1 MTDANT
7 IENAPFAPNDV
18 NQAKHVSGN
27 PLHVIIS
34 GAGLSGLFLAILLKK
49 VNISYEIYERAK
61 ETLPLGSVMSLSC
74 NIFPAFEQ
82 LGLYDDLMKVSYPGY
97 CSTFLTSDLKKIGEY
112 TANNDKEMYHK
123 MHWFKKVASFT
134 QDKDGVAVELDDGAS
149 VRGDILVGADGAH
162 SAVRQHLY
170 KELTEQGKF
179 PLADKRK
186 ANKGYVC
193 LVGTTGPLDPE
204 EFSGVDASQA
214 DCKLNV
220 GNKES
225 PYAWSTFTVPGNK
238 ICWNVVVQLG
248 INAAEE
254 EKFRN
259 SEWSSTTNEKMVE
272 KLHDL
277 KTTFGKLGR
286 IFDATPKDQISKVFL
301 EDMLYETWHHSRTV
315 LIGDAAHKLLPS
327 TGQGA
332 VNAFQDA
339 VILANC
345 LYELQPV
352 SHEGIQAALKDYRD
366 QRFHHVRTQYLASHV
381 GAKLQYGHAPKRGS
395 GPVQPQKPSKR
406 FAQEQA
412 KNKAVAEAV

>member
-1 MTDANT
+1 
-7 IENAPFAPNDV
+7 
-18 NQAKHVSGN
+18 
-27 PLHVIIS
+27 
-34 GAGLSGLFLAILLKK
+34 
-49 VNISYEIYERAK
+49 
-61 ETLPLGSVMSLSC
+61 
-74 NIFPAFEQ
+74 
-82 LGLYDDLMKVSYPGY
+82 
-97 CSTFLTSDLKKIGEY
+97 
-112 TANNDKEMYHK
+112 

-225 PYAWSTFTVPGNK
+225 PYA
-238 ICWNVVVQLG
+238 LG

-315 LIGDAAHKLLPS
+315 LIGD
-327 TGQGA
+327 GA